1 MEYFLIFFYKKN
13 DFYNKNDLITEL
25 TTIKKMT
32 TATTI
37 ATITDLLNTPYD
49 TILTTYNV
57 RTNPDHP
64 NLFLVVDFNGLIIEK
79 GDTLH
84 RIVCRNQNVFE
95 EFPASSL
102 DVDAELE
109 YCEDGT
115 VIRVYNYLD
124 SWHVATTKK
133 MDASKAFWGGSKS
146 FGEMFMESCKI
157 DWDSLDTNYTYNYI
171 LKHVENRIVVNHH
184 VNSVMFVSKINN
196 MSGEVD
202 KTSSE
207 IETFKYISNT
217 SFEEYFIGSKRG
229 VIYKNYKYDFSNYT
243 LVKSVR
249 GNVPHMQMRYLQL
262 LNDPS
267 SLFIL
272 ENTYPECHFTFA
284 MVKHCLLNLYKQVH
298 SMYIESHVKHLM
310 QVYPAHPM
318 YRTLKQ
324 LHSQYKSDNTV
335 ITLDIVRNKVNNLNP
350 YVIAKLMHW
359 NTFVKGANLIGEA
372 SS

>member
-1 MEYFLIFFYKKN
+1 M
-13 DFYNKNDLITEL
+13 TTTT
-25 TTIKKMT
+25 TTID
-32 TATTI
+32 
-37 ATITDLLNTPYD
+37 DLLNTPYD

-57 RTNPDHP
+57 RTDSEFP
-64 NLFLVVDFNGLIIEK
+64 NLFLVVDFNGLILEK
-79 GDTLH
+79 GESGPH
-84 RIVCRNQNVFE
+84 RIVCRNQPTFE
-95 EFPASSL
+95 ELTTL
-102 DVDAELE
+102 DADTELE

-133 MDASKAFWGGSKS
+133 IDANKAFWGGSKS
-146 FGEMFMESCKI
+146 FGEMFYNLTYEKYTPGTIGYEQDGLRPII

-171 LKHVENRIVVNHH
+171 LKHNENRIVVVHP
-184 VNSVMFVSKINN
+184 VNKVMFVSKTNN
-196 MSGEVD
+196 TSGEVD
-202 KTSSE
+202 KTGSE
-207 IETFKYISNT
+207 IETFNYTANT
-217 SFEEYFIGSKRG
+217 SFEEYFRSDKRG
-229 VIYKNYKYDFSNYT
+229 IIYKNYKYDFSNYT

-272 ENTYPECHFTFA
+272 ENTYPECQFTFA
-284 MVKHCLLNLYKQVH
+284 MVKHCLTNLYKQVH

-324 LHSQYKSDNTV
+324 LHSHYKNDGTV
-335 ITLDIVRNKVNNLNP
+335 ITLDVVRDKVNNLNP

-359 NTFVKGANLIGEA
+359 DTFVQN
-372 SS
+372 